1 MNTLLFDLLTIPSP
15 HGTEKFIA
23 DIILS
28 FISNKLSA
36 KDFKVLD
43 GDIGN
48 LIVRVGKNNN
58 VMFSSHMDTVHTSN
72 RNNLNLHLTDEN
84 YVYASVDELTKVYYN
99 DQDEVVS
106 QHQIEQEAKKEG
118 ASYDHYIMWGN
129 KLYGSDDDFD
139 DWSDLNMEYTH
150 KHTVINKNYVL
161 GADDKLGCYIMCRMI
176 EKKVPGLY
184 VFHVGEECGGIGS
197 SHLADKRKD
206 LFKDIDYCIAFDRK
220 GYNDF
225 I

>member
-1 MNTLLFDLLTIPSP
+1 MSGSYYFNAKPKVNLEETTLLQRDDGNMNTLLFDLLTIPSP
-15 HGTEKFIA
+15 HGTEKAIA

-129 KLYGSDDDFD
+129 KLYG
-139 DWSDLNMEYTH
+139 
-150 KHTVINKNYVL
+150 
-161 GADDKLGCYIMCRMI
+161 
-176 EKKVPGLY
+176 
-184 VFHVGEECGGIGS
+184 
-197 SHLADKRKD
+197 
-206 LFKDIDYCIAFDRK
+206 
-220 GYNDF
+220 
-225 I
+225 